1 MAVHYWGDEDF
12 DWASLYAA
20 ISEATDIMRVFGRI
34 GVHSKEKYG
43 TARWSVYMCDGTLH
57 SLTHPGHVYSR
68 YPKWLWRFDVKYKP
82 LRFVAPIIRAYQK
95 QVLRF
100 AFKYICGKYPHI
112 QEELLESAPSNLLP
126 PKLAKIAKRQ
136 WSRQCKSC
144 DEWNTT
150 DLVACKKCG
159 AKT

>member
-136 WSRQCKSC
+136 WTRQCKC
-144 DEWNTT
+144 GEWNTT